1 MTKLQVNVSPEFAAF
16 AESLVDA
23 YKKMHPDDLASH
35 APRSA
40 NQLLPSAL
48 CVFAK
53 SIGVDVPADV
63 ATEAILITS
72 RKPGPQKKK
81 PITSHD
87 LFDALPGTWLS
98 NVAIATGCALVTV
111 GDDSL
116 SLAGCY
122 GPDSAARTAFGAGWG
137 VIVEAKKT
145 SSDPDHPGLPGLRFI
160 PPGASLAPK
169 EAPATHAPMT
179 LSDVG
184 TWISEDSIFTR
195 ATIVLPDGRAVP
207 FATPMSEQ
215 SFLIPQAVEPRVDA
229 VPDDASEAFKIA
241 HASSVKEA
249 RRQAVMQSIASAQ
262 IEAYELGWTMRR
274 EVRKGKAG
282 ILFVPPKGKLTYEIA
297 HGQTVPVSQ

>member
-16 AESLVDA
+16 AESLVEERN
-23 YKKMHPDDLASH
+23 KQTGQRVK
-35 APRSA
+35 SA
-40 NQLLPSAL
+40 NQLIPLAIIAL
-48 CVFAK
+48 AALFVRDIPG
-53 SIGVDVPADV
+53 S
-63 ATEAILITS
+63 ITS
-72 RKPGPQKKK
+72 EADEVLTRKPGPQKKK
-81 PITSHD
+81 PIASHD
-87 LFDALPGTWLS
+87 LFDSLPGTWLS
-98 NVAIATGCALVTV
+98 SVAIATGCAVV
-111 GDDSL
+111 FCGEQSL
-116 SLAGCY
+116 SLSECTY
-122 GPDSAARTAFGAGWG
+122 MEVAALKAVNMGWG
-137 VIVEAKKT
+137 AIPETKKI

-160 PPGASLAPK
+160 PPGASLTPK
-169 EAPATHAPMT
+169 ESPATPAPMT

-215 SFLIPQAVEPRVDA
+215 SFLIPQAVEFGPDPI
-229 VPDDASEAFKIA
+229 PDDASEAFKIA

-282 ILFVPPKGKLTYEIA
+282 ILFVPPKVKLTYEIA

>member
-1 MTKLQVNVSPEFAAF
+1 MTKLQINISPEFAAF
-16 AESLVDA
+16 AESLVEERN
-23 YKKMHPDDLASH
+23 KIQTEQRVK
-35 APRSA
+35 SA
-40 NQLLPSAL
+40 NQLIPLAIIAYANTLSVRDIPE
-48 CVFAK
+48 
-53 SIGVDVPADV
+53 SIT
-63 ATEAILITS
+63 TEAAEVLT

-81 PITSHD
+81 PLASHD
-87 LFDALPGTWLS
+87 LFDSLPGTWLS

-111 GDDSL
+111 GDESL

-122 GPDSAARTAFGAGWG
+122 GPDSAARTAFAADWG

-145 SSDPDHPGLPGLRFI
+145 STDPDHPGLPGLRFI

-169 EAPATHAPMT
+169 EAQAVHAPMT

-215 SFLIPQAVEPRVDA
+215 SFLIPQAVEPRVNA

-241 HASSVKEA
+241 HTNAVKEA

-282 ILFVPPKGKLTYEIA
+282 ILFVPPKVKLTYEIA

>member
-16 AESLVDA
+16 AESLVEERN
-23 YKKMHPDDLASH
+23 KQTEQRVK
-35 APRSA
+35 SA
-40 NQLLPSAL
+40 NQLIPLAIVAL
-48 CVFAK
+48 AALFVRDIPE
-53 SIGVDVPADV
+53 SIASEADEV
-63 ATEAILITS
+63 LT

-81 PITSHD
+81 PIVSHD
-87 LFDALPGTWLS
+87 LFDSLPGTWIS
-98 NVAIATGCALVTV
+98 SVAIATGCAVV
-111 GDDSL
+111 FCGEQSL
-116 SLAGCY
+116 SLTECTHMEV
-122 GPDSAARTAFGAGWG
+122 AALKAVNVGWG
-137 VIVEAKKT
+137 AIPESKKT

-169 EAPATHAPMT
+169 EAPATLAPMT
-179 LSDVG
+179 LSNVG

-229 VPDDASEAFKIA
+229 IPDDASEAFKIA
-241 HASSVKEA
+241 HANAAKEA

-274 EVRKGKAG
+274 EVRKGKPG
-282 ILFVPPKGKLTYEIA
+282 ILFVPPKVKLTYEIA
-297 HGQTVPVSQ
+297 HGKTVPMSQ

>member
-16 AESLVDA
+16 AESLVEERN
-23 YKKMHPDDLASH
+23 KQTGQRVK
-35 APRSA
+35 SA
-40 NQLLPSAL
+40 NQLIPLAL
-48 CVFAK
+48 IAYANTLFVRDIPE
-53 SIGVDVPADV
+53 SITTE
-63 ATEAILITS
+63 ATEVLS

-81 PITSHD
+81 PLESHD

-111 GDDSL
+111 VDDSL

-122 GPDSAARTAFGAGWG
+122 VPGSAAQAAFAAGWG
-137 VIVEAKKT
+137 AIPEAKKK
-145 SSDPDHPGLPGLRFI
+145 SSDPNHPGLPGLRFI
-160 PPGASLAPK
+160 PPGASFAPK
-169 EAPATHAPMT
+169 EAHAPHAPMT

-195 ATIVLPDGRAVP
+195 ATIILPDGRAVP

-215 SFLIPQAVEPRVDA
+215 SFLIPQAVEFGPDPI
-229 VPDDASEAFKIA
+229 PDDASEAFKIA

-282 ILFVPPKGKLTYEIA
+282 ILFVPPKVKLTYEIA

>member
-23 YKKMHPDDLASH
+23 RKKVLATNPDAAH
-35 APRSA
+35 PRSA
-40 NQLLPSAL
+40 NQLIPVGLLEYANFL
-48 CVFAK
+48 
-53 SIGVDVPADV
+53 GVDVPEQIR
-63 ATEAILITS
+63 TEAREIIT

-81 PITSHD
+81 PIASHD
-87 LFDALPGTWLS
+87 LFDTLPGTWLS
-98 NVAIATGCALVTV
+98 NVAIATGCALVMV
-111 GDDSL
+111 GDESL

-122 GPDSAARTAFGAGWG
+122 KPSSAAQTALDAGWG
-137 VIVEAKKT
+137 AIPEAKKT
-145 SSDPDHPGLPGLRFI
+145 STDPDHPGLPGLRFI

-169 EAPATHAPMT
+169 EAPATLAPMT

-184 TWISEDSIFTR
+184 TWISEDSIFAR

-215 SFLIPQAVEPRVDA
+215 SFLIPQAMEPRVDA
-229 VPDDASEAFKIA
+229 IPDDAPEAFRIA
-241 HASSVKEA
+241 HANAVKEA

-282 ILFVPPKGKLTYEIA
+282 ILFVPPKVKLTYEIA